1 MILLIET
8 FISNQHQ
15 YIIVLKTFQY
25 RIYPT
30 QSQTTTMNQT
40 LETCRW
46 IYNET
51 LAYRKDTWE
60 EKHENISL
68 FDTTKLIPI
77 WKNDHPELRKVYAQ
91 VLQNCQV
98 RVDLAF
104 KAFFRRVKSGDTPGY
119 PRFKGYNRYDSFTYP
134 QAGFKIAD
142 GKLHLS
148 KIGDIKIKLHRLIDG
163 EIKTL
168 TIKRSATGKWFA
180 SFVADIGDVI
190 SSRNDHSVVGI
201 DVGISSF
208 ATLSDGSK
216 IDNPRILKAEEK
228 NLARAQRKFSAT
240 TKGSIERRKRL
251 KVVQRVHERIA
262 NKRKDFIHKVSRHL
276 VDTYRYIVFED
287 LAITNMLKNHHLAKA
302 ISDASWGMLINITTS
317 KAVEAGSE
325 VILVDPRNTS
335 QMCSRCG
342 TIVKKNLSVRIHK
355 CPNCGLVMDRD
366 ENAAINILRLGL
378 QSQGIAQ
385 KAPLLSHGE

>member
-1 MILLIET
+1 MILLIEN

-68 FDTTKLIPI
+68 FDTTKLISI
-77 WKNDHPELRKVYAQ
+77 WKNDHPGLKQVYSQ

-104 KAFFRRVKSGDTPGY
+104 KAFFRRVKSGDAPGY
-119 PRFKGYNRYDSFTYP
+119 PRFKGKGRYDSFTYP
-134 QAGFKIAD
+134 QTGFKIVD

-148 KIGDIKIKLHRLIDG
+148 KIGDIKIKLHRVIDG

-168 TIKRSATGKWFA
+168 TIKRSANSKWFA

-208 ATLSDGSK
+208 ATLSNGDK
-216 IDNPRILKAEEK
+216 IDNPRIYKVEEK

-385 KAPLLSHGE
+385 KAPMLRCGE